1 METPLGEAGL
11 ESVVTADAT
20 LLVRNRRVD
29 GAEHELA
36 IDVQQLRPGF
46 CVRGRCKGLDGLRH
60 LAIGWRRH
68 DRAPDATDPA
78 EAKLGAIA
86 VLLVEGFDGMGP
98 ERRRHRRG

>member
-1 METPLGEAGL
+1 MNERDRQARECQREEEPEPAGGALPADALQERRQRNVDREGAHHVIEAPLGEAWL

-46 CVRGRCKGLDGLRH
+46 CVRGRCKGLDGL
-60 LAIGWRRH
+60 
-68 DRAPDATDPA
+68 
-78 EAKLGAIA
+78 
-86 VLLVEGFDGMGP
+86 
-98 ERRRHRRG
+98 